1 MMGIIMAKEVSYGI
15 IPLRKKQDEWELF
28 LVHHKNGNFWGF
40 PKGHA
45 DQGESPIQAARREL
59 KEETGLEIEKF
70 LTLQPYS
77 EKYSFVR
84 NGLKVEKEVH
94 YYSALVA
101 GEAVQCPEELLDAK
115 WFPIDQVEKILTYP
129 EAKKIFTRL
138 KEDLL

>member
-1 MMGIIMAKEVSYGI
+1 MAKEVSYGI
-15 IPLRKKQDEWELF
+15 LPLRKKKEEWELF
-28 LVHHKNGNFWGF
+28 LVRHKNGNFWGF

-59 KEETGLEIEKF
+59 KEETDLDIEKF
-70 LTLQPYS
+70 FTLQPYS

-94 YYSALVA
+94 YYSALVI
-101 GEAVQCPEELLDAK
+101 GEGRQCQEELLDAR
-115 WFPIDQVEKILTYP
+115 WFSIEEVEKMLTYP

-138 KEDLL
+138 KEDLQ